1 MGRMKAFYFDN
12 LNDDD
17 NPLNELI
24 DSYIGDVKLP
34 SEKELK
40 KISKV
45 VKKQDIEEY
54 AELTG
59 EN

>member
-1 MGRMKAFYFDN
+1 MSRIKQFYFDN
-12 LNDDD
+12 LNDDE

-24 DSYIGDVKLP
+24 DTYIGDVKLP

-45 VKKQDIEEY
+45 VKKQDNEEY
-54 AELTG
+54 VQLTG
-59 EN
+59 EE